1 VFLLALLDDGKSA
14 VVLPVV
20 VVVVVVAVVL
30 GVVVVVVVVGVAVVD
45 VVEVDVVVDVVV
57 LKLVLVEPATN
68 KTAFYFTDISNKLTP
83 VFAAAIQLIFL
94 ITNPHHERD

>member
-1 VFLLALLDDGKSA
+1 MFLLALLDDGKSA
-14 VVLPVV
+14 VVLPV

>member
-14 VVLPVV
+14 VVLPV